1 MKPAAWMT
9 LSLWT
14 CCVLVSLAQSGMEV
28 YPSGARSM
36 GMGNSHT
43 TLVDGYSLFNNIGAL
58 GRLESSQ
65 AFFGFDHRLN
75 LSELTTLSAGMAM
88 VTPKGNWG
96 LNVSHFGGQLFN
108 QQNVGLGFSNKLGIG
123 SFGLKVNYLQT
134 NMEEFGRSGVP
145 IFEFGGVAELTPK
158 LFFGAHIYNFSR
170 AKMSKLTNDTFP
182 TIIKAGL
189 SIKPSEHLTFN
200 VEAEKDILLP
210 PILKVGMEYDFQ
222 EKLQGRMGFNSNPN
236 NLFFGIGFRPR
247 KYQIDYALSQ
257 NYKLGFTHHFSFNLL
272 FGQ

>member
-1 MKPAAWMT
+1 MT

-14 CCVLVSLAQSGMEV
+14 CCVIVSVAQSGMET

-36 GMGNSHT
+36 GMGNSHV

-58 GRLESSQ
+58 GRLEQSQ

-75 LSELTTLSAGMAM
+75 LSELSTLSAGLAM
-88 VTPKGNWG
+88 VTTKGNLG
-96 LNVSHFGGQLFN
+96 INVSHFGGQLFN
-108 QQNVGLGFSNKLGIG
+108 QQNLGLGFSNKLGIA
-123 SFGLKVNYLQT
+123 SFGVKANYLQT
-134 NMEEFGRSGVP
+134 NIDEFGRSGVP
-145 IFEFGGVAELTPK
+145 IFEFGGVAELSPH
-158 LFFGAHIYNFSR
+158 LFFGAHIYNFTR
-170 AKMSKLTNDTFP
+170 AKMSRYTDDTFP
-182 TIIKAGL
+182 TLVKAGL
-189 SIKPSEHLTFN
+189 SIRPSNALILN

-210 PILKVGMEYDFQ
+210 PQFKAGMEYNMQ
-222 EKLQGRMGFNSNPN
+222 EKLQGRLGFNTNPN

-247 KYQIDYALSQ
+247 KYHIDYALSQ